1 MVDFEKV
8 KKGMNVRELIISQM
22 AWVESQDTLAN
33 DDTDISQDL
42 KMNKNEYFLIND
54 FFCIW
59 KDGIEKGT
67 EY

>member
-42 KMNKNEYFLIND
+42 KTNKNEYFFNKW
-54 FFCIW
+54 FFVF
-59 KDGIEKGT
+59 EKMV
-67 EY
+67 